1 LLGRDTRDA
10 ITAPL
15 YHYTDARGLEGII
28 SAQQVWFTHYQ
39 HLNDPSEMEFGMSIA
54 KKVLAEVG
62 GRTGGL
68 TGGLVKIF
76 CEMVDDLFSTDQL
89 SATFEAYI
97 ASFTRESDDL
107 RQWQVYAANGRGF
120 ALGFAPRLFAIEEK
134 PDRKPHENE
143 CVAPVCY
150 GDAAGR
156 LHHLPAIECAAR
168 IVANIVDRKA
178 KELRDI
184 NRGMPFFD
192 EMGKALIAA
201 ELLLSSL
208 SVKHGAYEHE
218 REVRL
223 LVIGDAANLA
233 PYVST
238 RGRGTQ
244 TVPFIKRDMPPQQ
257 PGSITEIVIGP
268 AAPPDAEDFACSL
281 LAPFHSDPRSIVR
294 RSTIPY
300 RAL

>member
-1 LLGRDTRDA
+1 MLFGEMLGDDTPRGGMDA
-10 ITAPL
+10 HIGHRIEPVVEL
-15 YHYTDARGLEGII
+15 CIEVRG
-28 SAQQVWFTHYQ
+28 
-39 HLNDPSEMEFGMSIA
+39 
-54 KKVLAEVG
+54 
-62 GRTGGL
+62 
-68 TGGLVKIF
+68 
-76 CEMVDDLFSTDQL
+76 
-89 SATFEAYI
+89 
-97 ASFTRESDDL
+97 SDDL

-120 ALGFAPRLFAIEEK
+120 ALGFAPQLFAIEDK
-134 PDRKPHENE
+134 PDRKPYENE

-168 IVANIVDRKA
+168 IVVNIVDRKA

-201 ELLLSSL
+201 ELLLNSL

-218 REVRL
+218 HEVRL
-223 LVIGDAANLA
+223 FVIGEVAKLA

-238 RGRGTQ
+238 RSRGAEA
-244 TVPFIKRDMPPQQ
+244 VPFIKRGVPLQQ
-257 PGSITEIVIGP
+257 PGSIAEIIIGP
-268 AAPPDAEDFACSL
+268 AASADAEDFVCSL